1 MKINNKSTVLKAAMF
16 ATGLSGIVAECILS
30 TLATY
35 FLGDSVLQ
43 WTMTM
48 SVMMFAMGVGSRVSK
63 LFKKNLLRKFLC
75 VEFFLSI
82 AVAFSS
88 ILVYT
93 AAAYTEYTA
102 FIIYIISIFVGLFI
116 GMEIPLVIRINEE
129 NETLR
134 SNVSSIMEQDYY
146 GSLIGGIFFAF
157 IGLPFLGLTYTPFVL
172 GLLNFTVAIVV
183 LAMLWKQQSASNKR
197 VLGYGGAAVFTLIM
211 IGLYFAKPIILYGEQ
226 NRYKDKI
233 VYEEQSRY
241 QKIVITKWHND
252 HWLFLD
258 GNQQLSSFDEALYH
272 EPLVHPAMQLV
283 KHPQNVL
290 ILGGGDGCAAREVF
304 KYPSVKSIDIVD
316 IDPAMT
322 LLGQKNPIIVDL
334 NKNAMNDARINI
346 INQDAYKYLEDIKT
360 YYDVI
365 IIDLT
370 DPKTVELG
378 RLYSQEFYS
387 LCNRHL
393 RPNGIIIT
401 QAGSPYYAIDAFNCI
416 KKTVA
421 EAGFG
426 VIPMHNQVLTMG
438 EWGWI
443 IGSKALTSDQLKTAT
458 RSLTFDNVET
468 EWINNDAML
477 LITSFGKD
485 FYDKSNKEIRV
496 NKIHDPVLYKYY
508 LEGHWEI
515 Y

>member
-48 SVMMFAMGVGSRVSK
+48 SIMMFAMGIGSRISK
-63 LFKKNLLRKFLC
+63 LFKKNLLRHFLC
-75 VEFFLSI
+75 VEFSLSI
-82 AVAFSS
+82 VVAFSS

-93 AAAYTEYTA
+93 TAAYTNSTG
-102 FIIYIISIFVGLFI
+102 FVIYAMSILVGLFI

-134 SNVSSIMEQDYY
+134 SNVSGIMEQDYY

-172 GLLNFTVAIVV
+172 GLLNFSVAIT
-183 LAMLWKQQSASNKR
+183 LLLLLWKQQNRLNKR
-197 VLGYGGAAVFTLIM
+197 ILGYGGLAVLIALL
-211 IGLYFAKPIILYGEQ
+211 IGLFFAKPIVLHGEQ
-226 NRYKDKI
+226 RRYKDKI
-233 VYEEQSRY
+233 VYEEHSRY
-241 QKIVITKWHND
+241 QKIVITQWKND

-272 EPLVHPAMQLV
+272 EPLVLPAMQLV
-283 KHPQNVL
+283 KHPQNIL
-290 ILGGGDGCAAREVF
+290 ILGGGDGCAAREVL

-316 IDPAMT
+316 IDPVMT
-322 LLGQKNPIIVDL
+322 RLGQEHPILVDL
-334 NKNAMNDARINI
+334 NKNSMNDKRVKI
-346 INQDAYKYLEDIKT
+346 INQDAYKYLEDNQFF
-360 YYDVI
+360 YDLI

-378 RLYSQEFYS
+378 RLYSYEFYS
-387 LCNRHL
+387 LCYRHL
-393 RPNGIIIT
+393 RPNGILIT
-401 QAGSPYYAIDAFNCI
+401 QAGSPYYAIDAFSCI
-416 KKTVA
+416 EKTVA
-421 EAGFG
+421 ETGFG

-443 IGSKALTSDQLKTAT
+443 IGSKSLSSEQLKIAS
-458 RSLTFDNVET
+458 RSLHFDNIET
-468 EWINNDAML
+468 KWINNDAMQ

-485 FYDKSNKEIRV
+485 FYNKNDKEVRV

-508 LEGHWEI
+508 LDGHWDI

>member
-1 MKINNKSTVLKAAMF
+1 MYIDN
-16 ATGLSGIVAECILS
+16 LSH
-30 TLATY
+30 
-35 FLGDSVLQ
+35 FLGDTVLQ

-48 SVMMFAMGVGSRVSK
+48 SITMFAMGVGSRISK
-63 LFKKNLLRKFLC
+63 LFKKNLLAKFLC

-82 AVAFSS
+82 VVAFSS

-93 AAAYTEYTA
+93 SAAYTSSSG
-102 FIIYIISIFVGLFI
+102 FIIYAMSILVGLFI

-134 SNVSSIMEQDYY
+134 SNVSGIMELDYY

-172 GLLNFTVAIVV
+172 GLLNFSVAIT
-183 LAMLWKQQSASNKR
+183 LLLLLWKQQSISNKR
-197 VLGYGGAAVFTLIM
+197 ILGYGGASVLVVIL
-211 IGLYFAKPIILYGEQ
+211 IGLYFAKPIVLHGEQ
-226 NRYKDKI
+226 RRYKDKI
-233 VYEEQSRY
+233 VYEEQSQY
-241 QKIVITKWHND
+241 QKIVITQWQED

-283 KHPQNVL
+283 KQGQNIL
-290 ILGGGDGCAAREVF
+290 ILGGGDGCAAREVL

-322 LLGQKNPIIVDL
+322 RLGQTNPIIVDL
-334 NKNAMNDARINI
+334 NDNAMNDERVKIVNT
-346 INQDAYKYLEDIKT
+346 DAYKYLEDNKLF
-360 YYDVI
+360 YDLI

-378 RLYSQEFYS
+378 RLYSYEFYS
-387 LCNRHL
+387 LCYRHL
-393 RPNGIIIT
+393 RPNGILIT
-401 QAGSPYYAIDAFNCI
+401 QAGSPYYAINAFSCI
-416 KKTVA
+416 EKTVA

-426 VIPMHNQVLTMG
+426 VVPLHNQVLTMG

-443 IGSKALTSDQLKTAT
+443 LGAKSLTSDQLKKAV
-458 RSLTFDNVET
+458 RSLHFENIET
-468 EWINNDAML
+468 EWINNDAMF

-485 FYDKSNKEIRV
+485 YYNRNNKEIRV
-496 NKIHDPVLYKYY
+496 NKMHDPVLYKYY